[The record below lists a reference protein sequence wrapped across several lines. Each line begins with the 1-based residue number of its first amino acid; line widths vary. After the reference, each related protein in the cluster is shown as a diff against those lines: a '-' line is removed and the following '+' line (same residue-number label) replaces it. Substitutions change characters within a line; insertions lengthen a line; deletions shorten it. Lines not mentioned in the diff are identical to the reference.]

1 MYLLWKHAAAILLI
15 IFLLVHFESGG
26 LFGPGRVNEKD
37 LTRGS
42 TSSKHLPSPP
52 ELPTEA
58 VTIAREDD
66 ELSIIVTTADEDS
79 PKVAVCTAALYGNPT
94 NYEYLNEW
102 IRYQRYW
109 GFSIFSYY
117 HPNRTNPRFVKW
129 MKKNMDVVETV
140 PFCDPIETCAHLS
153 SIHLCHNKTRQNFD
167 WVIMHDIDESLHIP
181 GVYNREQLYQF
192 LEAHSN
198 VAVFTYGIYIY
209 QPEICLPRRSD
220 AVGQKMPNIKAMPF
234 RYRKRYC
241 CRNQTGGFKL
251 GPGRMASRFT
261 GYDTQECL
269 FGCGK
274 RKLLIL
280 PKFIALG
287 EIRAHNVIPHAIFGN
302 MVYHDAPIDL
312 INSHEYRGIL
322 IRTPDKMCSHITEE
336 LIDPKL
342 KELYIKDPF
351 DVDTLKTRS
360 SKLQATPT

>member
-1 MYLLWKHAAAILLI
+1 MYLRWEQAAAILLI
-15 IFLLVHFESGG
+15 IFLLEYLESGG
-26 LFGPGRVNEKD
+26 LFGPGWMNEKN
-37 LTRGS
+37 LTRVRMS
-42 TSSKHLPSPP
+42 ADHLSSPP
-52 ELPTEA
+52 DLPTEA
-58 VTIAREDD
+58 MTIDGEDD
-66 ELSIIVTTADEDS
+66 QLPVTVDEDS

-102 IRYQRYW
+102 VRYQRYW

-117 HPNRTNPRFVKW
+117 HPNRTDPRFVKW

-140 PFCDPIETCAHLS
+140 PFCDPIETCAHQLS
-153 SIHLCHNKTRQNFD
+153 IQLCHNKTRQSFD

-181 GVYNREQLYQF
+181 GVHNREQLYQF

-274 RKLLIL
+274 RKLLIQ
-280 PKFIALG
+280 PKFITLG
-287 EIRAHNVIPHAIFGN
+287 SVRAHYAIPTQILGN
-302 MVYHDAPIDL
+302 LSYHNASIDL

-322 IRTPDKMCSHITEE
+322 VRTPDQMCKHVTEE